1 MKKRMTTSVL
11 SAYATFAMMS
21 GVLGTR
27 VHAAEITT
35 PTQPLISGL
44 DEGRLKRTSDTV
56 AYDALVKT
64 GFTEIDGKT
73 YYLEATG
80 EKYTGLLETDSG
92 TYYFKDSGEMATGF
106 VSEAGETM
114 YFNSEGLKEEGIVQD
129 QGKTYILDENGY
141 TQTGWVEDNGSKYYL
156 NEDGSVV
163 TNETRVIDEKR
174 YSFSESGAIE
184 TNVVKKGYSYDAKG
198 VGTPDA
204 SMYNLIAEAALA
216 QVGVNQ
222 DCTMLVTNSLKAVG
236 INFHGAPER
245 YLSLGELTNDPVPGD
260 IIVYSGHVA
269 IYIGNGQAVHG
280 GWNGYT
286 TAVFSVECSAPLI
299 GYVHPTLPL

>member
-11 SAYATFAMMS
+11 SAYAAFAMMS
-21 GVLGTR
+21 GVFAPR
-27 VHAAEITT
+27 VQAAEITT
-35 PTQPLISGL
+35 QTQPLISGL

-56 AYDALVKT
+56 AYDALMKT

-73 YYLEATG
+73 YYLEANG
-80 EKYTGLLETDSG
+80 EKHTGLLETDSG
-92 TYYFKDSGEMATGF
+92 IYYFKDNGEMATGF

-114 YFNSEGLKEEGIVQD
+114 YFNSEGLKEQGTIQT

-141 TQTGWVEDNGSKYYL
+141 TQTGWVEDDGEKYYL

-174 YSFSESGAIE
+174 YSFSENGVLE
-184 TNVVKKGYSYDAKG
+184 TNVVKKGYSYDANG

-204 SMYNLIAEAALA
+204 SMYNLIAQAALA
-216 QVGVNQ
+216 QLGVQQ

-286 TAVFSVECSAPLI
+286 TAIFSVECSAPLI